1 MRKASKSE
9 VDHWES
15 VLAAEGLAV
24 VESGRQPGRG
34 PRSSLG
40 SRDEYFSKLYT
51 LVCNSLIRET
61 IRYEVLVS
69 LALHLEG
76 LSNREAC
83 SILGTSEA
91 GLRKQ
96 LSPYR
101 SQCYKSASE
110 WRRIDACE

>member
-1 MRKASKSE
+1 MRRATKE
-9 VDHWES
+9 VADHWES
-15 VLAAEGLAV
+15 LLTQEGLGV

-76 LSNREAC
+76 FSNREAC

-110 WRRIDACE
+110 WRKIDACE

>member
-1 MRKASKSE
+1 MKRASKAE
-9 VDHWES
+9 VEHWES
-15 VLAAEGLAV
+15 ILQAEGLAV

-101 SQCYKSASE
+101 SQVYKTASE
-110 WRRIDACE
+110 WART